1 MAAPQN
7 FVSVS
12 RRPPDVEDYIDILR
26 RYRSW
31 IIGPTFAGLVVS
43 VVVAYFWPDMYVCT
57 AAMQIKPSS
66 VSNTLMPTAM
76 TGQMQQ
82 RLQQLGLEILGRD
95 NLITLIQMPRLDLY
109 KKERARYSVE
119 DVAEDTFRK
128 NVHIVPYESDNAGSG
143 AQAFRIIFEYPDRVK
158 ARQLVVELVSEFQSK
173 EDNLQSANASSTSI
187 LFDDL
192 VKNAKDKVEKTQN
205 DLATFTSENQ
215 GRLPENFVANTM
227 MVQTRQA
234 AISQVNQQIGQEKQK
249 QALLESALSNNKN
262 LQSQTEANLQST
274 VTTQNQTVKNTNLI
288 NLESQISAKKAECV
302 GMLRRYQ
309 PDFPDVLACN
319 DAVRSLE
326 ETRDTIAK
334 ADSGGAQPGNTVRT
348 VTNPQVAQ
356 QLTQLKADENN
367 INGQIRVSVM
377 QVGVFE
383 RQLDQ
388 LNKEL
393 KEAQDKIAASPQIIQ
408 QYNAL
413 QQDLRM
419 ANDEYTGLT
428 TKKEA
433 AGTQQQMEEHRA
445 GETLEI
451 LENAILPEKPVSPI
465 RGAIVGIGTMIGL
478 VLGVALAGAKEV
490 KNTTLKNL
498 KDVRAYTNLPV
509 LSSIPLLENALL
521 VRRKRRL
528 AWLAWS
534 SAVIVGSVVMTFAV
548 YYHYFIAQAV

>member
-1 MAAPQN
+1 
-7 FVSVS
+7 
-12 RRPPDVEDYIDILR
+12 
-26 RYRSW
+26 
-31 IIGPTFAGLVVS
+31 
-43 VVVAYFWPDMYVCT
+43 
-57 AAMQIKPSS
+57 
-66 VSNTLMPTAM
+66 
-76 TGQMQQ
+76 
-82 RLQQLGLEILGRD
+82 
-95 NLITLIQMPRLDLY
+95 
-109 KKERARYSVE
+109 
-119 DVAEDTFRK
+119 
-128 NVHIVPYESDNAGSG
+128 
-143 AQAFRIIFEYPDRVK
+143 
-158 ARQLVVELVSEFQSK
+158 
-173 EDNLQSANASSTSI
+173 
-187 LFDDL
+187 
-192 VKNAKDKVEKTQN
+192 
-205 DLATFTSENQ
+205 
-215 GRLPENFVANTM
+215 
-227 MVQTRQA
+227 
-234 AISQVNQQIGQEKQK
+234 
-249 QALLESALSNNKN
+249 
-262 LQSQTEANLQST
+262 
-274 VTTQNQTVKNTNLI
+274 
-288 NLESQISAKKAECV
+288 
-302 GMLRRYQ
+302 MLRRYQ

-548 YYHYFIAQAV
+548 YYHYYIAQAV